1 MVTRPSNS
9 VPEPSPDAPYF
20 NPMHNHPEVREDY
33 AAMMELLQEIEDRPR
48 QEQPRRFWDVN
59 RHEIEFRRQQA
70 DATGLPRV
78 DTDDGTFVLVNGKAT
93 KLCYDC
99 NERLPYYKGQCQP
112 CRQEY
117 GKKANFQRRVQRKS
131 EILADR
137 GGKCE
142 WCGHV
147 PNPLD
152 DTDKMYLSVKEDFV
166 TEIHGARS
174 VLDYTYKNFRLNM
187 HKVQILCRTCNRYR
201 KRGINTKKMML
212 QLIYEDDRLRK
223 DIQY

>member
-1 MVTRPSNS
+1 MVNEADGT
-9 VPEPSPDAPYF
+9 PYF

-33 AAMMELLQEIEDRPR
+33 DAMLELLQEIEDRPK
-48 QEQPRRFWDVN
+48 QEQPKKFWYKRR
-59 RHEIEFRRQQA
+59 IEFKSNES

-78 DTDDGTFVLVNGKAT
+78 ENEDGTFVLMNNEPV

-99 NERLPYYKGQCQP
+99 NKRLPYYKGQCQP
-112 CRQEY
+112 CRLEY
-117 GKKANFQRRVQRKS
+117 AKQANFLRRQQRKS
-131 EILADR
+131 EVLEDR

-166 TEIHGARS
+166 TEIKEARS
-174 VLDYTYKNFRLNM
+174 VLDYTYKNFRKHM

-201 KRGINTKKMML
+201 KRGINTRKLML
-212 QLIYEDDRLRK
+212 ELIYENDQLRK
-223 DIQY
+223 DIRY